1 MFKQSPSL
9 LPVTMSVFMA
19 IVLFTS
25 CGVPKTFQH
34 VLYLQDSVTAAEKV
48 VANAPAIIEPGD
60 RLNIN
65 ITAVNKTAAEA
76 FNMATAGSGS
86 GSGSGGGVSTQG
98 YLVDS
103 LGNVQMLQLGMVKA
117 GGLTT
122 DQLAANLQQ
131 QLEAY
136 VKGPVVTVAISN
148 FKVSVFGEVG
158 RPGIITVPDG
168 KLTIL
173 DAIIQSGDLS
183 IFGRRDN
190 ILVVR
195 ETNGKREFG
204 RVNVNSNEVFLSPY
218 YYLKQND
225 MIYVEADKTKFINN
239 DPRLERSL
247 RNLGIATT
255 ILSTVLLVINLVN

>member
-1 MFKQSPSL
+1 MNKQISSL
-9 LPVTMSVFMA
+9 LPSFFIVAVIVFS
-19 IVLFTS
+19 S

-48 VANAPAIIEPGD
+48 VKNAPAIIEPGD

-65 ITAVNKTAAEA
+65 ITAINKTAAA
-76 FNMATAGSGS
+76 DFNMATAGGT
-86 GSGSGGGVSTQG
+86 GGAGGVSTQG
-98 YLVDS
+98 YLVDT
-103 LGNVQMLQLGMVKA
+103 LGNIEMLQLGVVKA

-122 DQLAANLQQ
+122 AQLAANLQQ
-131 QLEAY
+131 QLDAY
-136 VKGPVVTVAISN
+136 LKGSVVTVSISN

-158 RPGIITVPDG
+158 RPGIISVPDG

-173 DAIIQSGDLS
+173 DALIQSGDIS
-183 IFGRRDN
+183 TFGRRDN

-195 ETNGKREFG
+195 ETNGQREFG
-204 RVNVNSNEVFLSPY
+204 RVNVNSNQVFLSPY

-225 MIYVEADKTKFINN
+225 MIYVEADKTKYINN

-255 ILSTVLLVINLVN
+255 ILSTVLLVINLVK

>member
-1 MFKQSPSL
+1 MNKKNSLCLLIFIVVAVMMFP
-9 LPVTMSVFMA
+9 
-19 IVLFTS
+19 S
-25 CGVPKTFQH
+25 CGVPKAFQH
-34 VLYLQDSVTAAEKV
+34 VLYLQDSVTAAEKIV
-48 VANAPAIIEPGD
+48 TNTSAIIEPGD

-65 ITAVNKTAAEA
+65 ISAINKTAAA
-76 FNMATAGSGS
+76 DFNMITSGGTSGGSGS
-86 GSGSGGGVSTQG
+86 TGGASTLG

-103 LGNVQMLQLGMVKA
+103 LGNIEMLQLGIVKA

-122 DQLAANLQQ
+122 AQLAANLQQ

-136 VKGPVVTVAISN
+136 LKGAIVTVSISN
-148 FKVSVFGEVG
+148 FKVSVFGEVS
-158 RPGIITVPDG
+158 RPGIISVPDG

-173 DAIIQSGDLS
+173 DALIQSGDIS
-183 IFGRRDN
+183 TFGRRDN

-195 ETNGKREFG
+195 ETNGQRDFG
-204 RVNVNSNEVFLSPY
+204 RVDVNSNQVFLSPY

-255 ILSTVLLVINLVN
+255 ILSTVLLVINLVKR

>member
-1 MFKQSPSL
+1 MNKQISSL
-9 LPVTMSVFMA
+9 LPSFFIVAVIVFS
-19 IVLFTS
+19 S

-48 VANAPAIIEPGD
+48 VKNAPAIIEPGD

-65 ITAVNKTAAEA
+65 ITAINKTAADD
-76 FNMATAGSGS
+76 FNMV
-86 GSGSGGGVSTQG
+86 SGGGTSTQG
-98 YLVDS
+98 YLVDTS
-103 LGNVQMLQLGMVKA
+103 GNIEMLQLGVVKA

-122 DQLAANLQQ
+122 AQLAANLQQ
-131 QLEAY
+131 QLDAY
-136 VKGPVVTVAISN
+136 LKGSVVTVSISN

-158 RPGIITVPDG
+158 RPGIISVPDG

-173 DAIIQSGDLS
+173 DALIQSGDIS
-183 IFGRRDN
+183 TFGRRDN

-195 ETNGKREFG
+195 ETNGQREFG
-204 RVNVNSNEVFLSPY
+204 RVNVNSNQVFLSPY

-225 MIYVEADKTKFINN
+225 MIYVEADKTKYINN

-255 ILSTVLLVINLVN
+255 ILSTVLLVINLVK